1 MAEFITGGE
10 GDFFVQTERGL
21 PFGHLT
27 CVGVGD
33 LPLPLGD
40 LTAVYCPNPV
50 SKGKFIIAGYVQGE
64 PGMGSTTLTR
74 PLSTVA
80 NWLLENDCGFEAFVT
95 YACRGTRALSL
106 NYDIGVVLFGAMPTT
121 SVLAA
126 AVAQQPAEDGRINT
140 TAEINYIDRRLVYKL
155 ILQQQALPANY
166 TAGHAI
172 AFLPKACESRCGPA
186 RGLCEEGFIAME
198 ALGVGA
204 YQAEVKFTLDGGA
217 NWEITDGDPFFY
229 GIGDVSDILVIETA
243 DGHRVIVSQG
253 STQPGEFAEISYS
266 EDYGATWDSVWV
278 GAVLGQTIQALFYY
292 GGKLWATAS
301 GGYIYSS
308 ADIGDTW
315 TAQEEGVETIEA
327 LNDIVMYSLQLGYA
341 VGNNNAFLYT
351 TNGEEWNA
359 RVGPAPLHDLLSV
372 AVNDKGH
379 VFVGTSDGVLY
390 RSEDGGQNWLDQD
403 NDAGPWRD
411 FGAGA
416 VTWVAFDET
425 RRYFGALIW
434 NDAGTD
440 VGTLYRSIDGG
451 ATWQAPA
458 GQAGDWNNGLNG
470 GFICDQNNIFVVGEV
485 DDDGNTF
492 VAKASPTGE

>member
-1 MAEFITGGE
+1 MGEFITGGE
-10 GDFFVQTERGL
+10 GDFFVQTERAL
-21 PFGHLT
+21 PFEHLT

-40 LTAVYCPNPV
+40 LTAVYCPNPA
-50 SKGKFIIAGYVQGE
+50 SKGKFVIAGYVQGE

-95 YACRGTRALSL
+95 YACRGTRALPL

-140 TAEINYIDRRLVYKL
+140 TAEINYTDRRLIYQL
-155 ILQQQALPANY
+155 IMQVQGLDNTTAAN
-166 TAGHAI
+166 AI

-186 RGLCEEGFIAME
+186 RGLCEVGFMAMD

-204 YQAEVKFTLDGGA
+204 YQAEVKYTLDGGA

-253 STQPGEFAEISYS
+253 SAQAGEYAEISYS
-266 EDYGATWDSVWV
+266 EDYGANWTSVWV
-278 GAVLGQTIQALFYY
+278 GVDAGDLNQTIQALFYY
-292 GGKLWATAS
+292 GGRLWATAS
-301 GGYIYSS
+301 DGHIYGS

-315 TAQEEGVETIEA
+315 VAQEEGVEAPGIL
-327 LNDIVMYSLQLGYA
+327 LNDIVMYSLQVGYC
-341 VGNNNAFLYT
+341 VGDTNTFLYT
-351 TNGEEWNA
+351 TNGTEWNLRA
-359 RVGPAPLHDLLSV
+359 GPSATNANLLSV
-372 AVNDKGH
+372 AVNDQGH
-379 VFVGTSDGVLY
+379 VFVGAADGNLY
-390 RSEDGGQNWLDQD
+390 VSEDGGQNWVIRRAL
-403 NDAGPWRD
+403 
-411 FGAGA
+411 GAGSID
-416 VTWVAFDET
+416 WIAFDVIH
-425 RRYFGALIW
+425 RYFGALIW

-440 VGTLYRSIDGG
+440 VGTLYKSIDGG
-451 ATWQAPA
+451 ASWQAPA
-458 GQAGDWNNGLNG
+458 GQVGAWNSLLNS

-485 DDDGNTF
+485 HDGTTL

>member
-10 GDFFVQTERGL
+10 GDFFVQTERRL
-21 PFGHLT
+21 PFAHLT
-27 CVGVGD
+27 CVGVAD

-40 LTAVYCPNPV
+40 LTAVYCPNPA
-50 SKGKFIIAGYVQGE
+50 SKGKFVIAGYIQGE
-64 PGMGSTTLTR
+64 PGMGTTTLTR

-95 YACRGTRALSL
+95 YACRGTRALPL
-106 NYDIGVVLFGAMPTT
+106 NYDIGVVLFRAMPTT

-140 TAEINYIDRRLVYKL
+140 TAEINYIDRRLVYQL
-155 ILQQQALPANY
+155 AIQRQGLDNTTAAN
-166 TAGHAI
+166 AI

-186 RGLCEEGFIAME
+186 RGLCEEGFMAMD

-204 YQAEVKFTLDGGA
+204 YAAEIKYTLDGGA
-217 NWEITDGDPFFY
+217 TWDITDGDPFFY

-266 EDYGATWDSVWV
+266 ENYGADWDSVWV

-292 GGKLWATAS
+292 GGKLWAAAS
-301 GGYIYSS
+301 GGYIYVSD
-308 ADIGDTW
+308 DIGDTW
-315 TAQEEGVETIEA
+315 DEQEEGVEAPGIQ
-327 LNDIVMYSLQLGYA
+327 LNDIVMYSLQLGYC
-341 VGNNNAFLYT
+341 VGNTNTFLYT
-351 TNGEEWNA
+351 TNGVEWNA
-359 RVGPAPLHDLLSV
+359 RAGPSATNANLLSV
-372 AVNDKGH
+372 AVNDQGH
-379 VFVGTSDGVLY
+379 VFVGAADGNLY
-390 RSEDGGQNWLDQD
+390 VSEDGGVNWEIRR
-403 NDAGPWRD
+403 A
-411 FGAGA
+411 FGAGT
-416 VTWVAFDET
+416 VDWTAFDEI
-425 RRYFGALIW
+425 RRYFGALVW

-440 VGTLYRSIDGG
+440 IGTMYRSIDGG

-458 GQAGDWNNGLNG
+458 GQAGAWNSILNS
-470 GFICDQNNIFVVGEV
+470 GFICDQNNIFVIGEV
-485 DDDGNTF
+485 HDGTTL